1 MKLQLYVPDGR
12 YDPWIAG
19 FAEALPEAR
28 CATWEDSRGEPA
40 DYAVVWRPPVEML
53 RGRSDLKAVFNL
65 GAGVDG
71 ILRLRDEAPDAL
83 PAGVP
88 IVRLDDAGMAA
99 QMAEYVAHAVLRYF
113 RKLDAY
119 EAQQRAGNWKF
130 LKPHRRADFTVGV
143 MGVGTLG
150 THIARTLAG
159 FGFPVRGWS
168 RTARVIEGVSGF
180 YGDAGQ
186 APFLDGLR
194 VLVNVLPLTPQ
205 TENIL
210 NAGLFARLARGA
222 YVINVARGQHLVEE
236 DLLAAVQSGQVGGAT
251 LDVFRTE
258 PLPAEHPFW
267 QEPRIT
273 ITPHISALTLRE
285 DSITQ
290 IAGKIRAL
298 RAGQPIAGVVDVQRG
313 Y

>member
-1 MKLQLYVPDGR
+1 MKLQLFVPDGR
-12 YDPWIAG
+12 YAPWIEG
-19 FAEALPEAR
+19 FAEALPEAQ
-28 CATWEDSRGEPA
+28 CVTWEESQGQSV
-40 DYAVVWRPPVEML
+40 DYAVVWRPPLEML
-53 RGRSDLKAVFNL
+53 KGRTDLKAVFNL

-71 ILRLRDEAPDAL
+71 ILRLRDGDPDAL

-99 QMAEYVAHAVLRYF
+99 QMAEYVTAAVLRYF
-113 RKLDAY
+113 RRLDDYA
-119 EAQQRAGNWKF
+119 AQQQAGTWKF
-130 LKPHRRADFTVGV
+130 LKPYRRADFNIGV

-150 THIARTLAG
+150 AHIARTLAS

-168 RTARVIEGVSGF
+168 RSPKFVEGVENFAGAERQ
-180 YGDAGQ
+180 DA
-186 APFLDGLR
+186 FLDGLR
-194 VLVNVLPLTPQ
+194 VLVNVLPLTDE
-205 TENIL
+205 TENIIDTAL
-210 NAGLFARLARGA
+210 LGKLAKGA
-222 YVINVARGQHLVEE
+222 FLINVARGPHVVED
-236 DLLAAVQSGQVGGAT
+236 DLLAAVQQGQLAGAT

-285 DSITQ
+285 DSIAQ

-298 RAGQPIAGVVDVQRG
+298 RQGQPIAGVVDIARG

>member
-1 MKLQLYVPDGR
+1 
-12 YDPWIAG
+12 
-19 FAEALPEAR
+19 
-28 CATWEDSRGEPA
+28 
-40 DYAVVWRPPVEML
+40 
-53 RGRSDLKAVFNL
+53 
-65 GAGVDG
+65 
-71 ILRLRDEAPDAL
+71 
-83 PAGVP
+83 
-88 IVRLDDAGMAA
+88 MAA
-99 QMAEYVAHAVLRYF
+99 QMAEYVTAAVLRYF

-119 EAQQRAGNWKF
+119 AEQERAGNWKF
-130 LKPHRRADFTVGV
+130 LKPHRRADFTIGV

-168 RTARVIEGVSGF
+168 RTARAIEGVSGF

-210 NAGLFARLARGA
+210 NAGLFARLAQGA

-273 ITPHISALTLRE
+273 VTPHISALTLRE
-285 DSITQ
+285 DSIAQ

-298 RAGQPIAGVVDVQRG
+298 RAGQPIAGVVDLQRG

>member
-12 YDPWIAG
+12 YAPWIDG
-19 FAEALPEAR
+19 FAEVLPEAQ
-28 CATWEDSRGEPA
+28 CVTWEDSQGQSV

-53 RGRSDLKAVFNL
+53 RGRTDLKAIFNL

-71 ILRLRDEAPDAL
+71 ILKLNAQHPDAL

-88 IVRLDDAGMAA
+88 IIRLDDAGMAA
-99 QMAEYVAHAVLRYF
+99 QMAEYVTAAALRYF
-113 RKLDAY
+113 RRLDVY
-119 EAQQRAGNWKF
+119 DAQERAGTWKF
-130 LKPHRRADFTVGV
+130 QKPHRRADFTIGV

-150 THIARTLAG
+150 AHIARTLAG

-168 RTARVIEGVSGF
+168 RSPKTVDGVQSFHGE
-180 YGDAGQ
+180 DGQ
-186 APFLDGLR
+186 ATFLDGLR
-194 VLVNVLPLTPQ
+194 VLVNVLPLTPETQ
-205 TENIL
+205 DIIDT
-210 NAGLFARLARGA
+210 GLLHRLAHGA
-222 YVINVARGQHLVEE
+222 YLINVARGQHLVEE
-236 DLLAAVQSGQVGGAT
+236 DLLAAVREGQIAGAT

-258 PLPAEHPFW
+258 PLPADHPYW

-285 DSITQ
+285 DSIAQ
-290 IAGKIRAL
+290 IAGKIRL
-298 RAGQPIAGVVDVQRG
+298 LESGKPIAGVVDLQRG

>member
-12 YDPWIAG
+12 YDPWTEG
-19 FAEALPEAR
+19 FAEALPEAQ
-28 CATWEDSRGEPA
+28 CVTWEDSRGEPA

-53 RGRSDLKAVFNL
+53 RGRTDLKAVFNL

-99 QMAEYVAHAVLRYF
+99 QMAEYVTHAVLRYF

-119 EAQQRAGNWKF
+119 ETGQRAGTWKF
-130 LKPHRRADFTVGV
+130 LKPHRRADFTIGV
-143 MGVGTLG
+143 MGVGALG
-150 THIARTLAG
+150 THIARALAG

-168 RTARVIEGVSGF
+168 RTARAIEGVSGF

-210 NAGLFARLARGA
+210 NTGLFARLAQGA

-236 DLLAAVQSGQVGGAT
+236 DLLAAVQSGQIAGAT

-285 DSITQ
+285 DSIAQ
-290 IAGKIRAL
+290 IAGKIRAM

>member
-12 YDPWIAG
+12 YDPWIEG
-19 FAEALPEAR
+19 FAEALPEAE
-28 CATWEDSRGEPA
+28 CLAWEDSREASA

-53 RGRSDLKAVFNL
+53 RGRTDLKAVFNL

-71 ILRLRDEAPDAL
+71 ILSLRDEDPEAL

-99 QMAEYVAHAVLRYF
+99 QMAEYVTHAVLRDF

-119 EAQQRAGNWKF
+119 DAQQRAGTWKF
-130 LKPHRRADFTVGV
+130 IKPNRRADFTIGV

-150 THIARTLAG
+150 AHIARTLAG

-168 RTARVIEGVSGF
+168 RSARMIEGVVGF
-180 YGDAGQ
+180 HGEAGQ
-186 APFLDGLR
+186 VPFLDGLR
-194 VLVNVLPLTPQ
+194 VLVNVLPLTPE

-210 NAGLFARLARGA
+210 NARLFGKLARGA
-222 YVINVARGQHLVEE
+222 YVINVARGPHLVEE
-236 DLLAAVQSGQVGGAT
+236 DLLAAVQEGQIAGAT

-285 DSITQ
+285 DSIAQ

>member
-12 YDPWIAG
+12 YDPWIEG
-19 FAEALPEAR
+19 FTEALPEAR
-28 CATWEDSRGEPA
+28 CVTWEDSRGEPA

-53 RGRSDLKAVFNL
+53 RGRTDLKAVFNL

-71 ILRLRDEAPDAL
+71 ILRLREEAPDAL

-99 QMAEYVAHAVLRYF
+99 QMAEYVTHAVLRYF

-119 EAQQRAGNWKF
+119 EAQQRAGTWKF

-143 MGVGTLG
+143 MGVGALG
-150 THIARTLAG
+150 THIARALAG

-168 RTARVIEGVSGF
+168 RTARAIEGVSGF

-210 NAGLFARLARGA
+210 NAGLFARLAQGA

-236 DLLAAVQSGQVGGAT
+236 DLLAAVQSGQIGGAT

-285 DSITQ
+285 DSIAQ
-290 IAGKIRAL
+290 IAGKIRAM

>member
-19 FAEALPEAR
+19 FTEALPEAQ
-28 CATWEDSRGEPA
+28 CVTWEDSRGEPA

-53 RGRSDLKAVFNL
+53 RGRTDLKAVFNL

-99 QMAEYVAHAVLRYF
+99 QMAEYVTHAVLRYF

-119 EAQQRAGNWKF
+119 EAQQRAGTWKF
-130 LKPHRRADFTVGV
+130 LKPHRRTDFTVGV
-143 MGVGTLG
+143 MGVGALG
-150 THIARTLAG
+150 THIARALAG

-168 RTARVIEGVSGF
+168 RTARAIEGVSGF

-210 NAGLFARLARGA
+210 NAGLFARLAQGA

-236 DLLAAVQSGQVGGAT
+236 DLLAAVQSGQIGGAT

-285 DSITQ
+285 DSIAQ
-290 IAGKIRAL
+290 IAGKIRAM

>member
-12 YDPWIAG
+12 YEPWIEG
-19 FAEALPEAR
+19 FAEALPEAE
-28 CATWEDSRGEPA
+28 CLKWESSQGEAA

-53 RGRSDLKAVFNL
+53 RGRTDLRAVFNL

-71 ILRLRDEAPDAL
+71 ILRLRDSDPDAL
-83 PAGVP
+83 PANVP

-99 QMAEYVAHAVLRYF
+99 QMAEYVGAAVLRDF

-119 EAQQRAGNWKF
+119 AAQAAAGTWKF
-130 LKPHRRADFTVGV
+130 IKPNRRADFTIGV
-143 MGVGTLG
+143 MGIGTLG
-150 THIARTLAG
+150 AHIARTLAS

-168 RTARVIEGVSGF
+168 RTARAVEGVQGF
-180 YGDAGQ
+180 HGEAGRH
-186 APFLDGLR
+186 AFLDDLR
-194 VLVNVLPLTPQ
+194 VLVNVLPLTPE
-205 TENIL
+205 TENIIDTDL
-210 NAGLFARLARGA
+210 LHRLRRGA
-222 YVINVARGQHLVEE
+222 HVINVARGQHVVED
-236 DLLAAVQSGQVGGAT
+236 DLLAAVREGQIGAAT

-258 PLPAEHPFW
+258 PLPADHPFW
-267 QEPRIT
+267 GEARIA

-285 DSITQ
+285 DSIAQ

-298 RAGQPIAGVVDVQRG
+298 GAGQPIAGIVDIARG

>member
-12 YDPWIAG
+12 YEPWIEG
-19 FAEALPEAR
+19 FAEALPEAT
-28 CATWEDSRGEPA
+28 CVTWDDSRGEAA

-53 RGRSDLKAVFNL
+53 RGRTDLKAVFNL

-71 ILRLRDEAPDAL
+71 ILRLRDEDPQAL

-99 QMAEYVAHAVLRYF
+99 QMAEYVTSAVLRYF
-113 RKLDAY
+113 RRLDDYA
-119 EAQQRAGNWKF
+119 AQAHAGKWKF
-130 LKPHRRADFTVGV
+130 LKPHRREDFTIGV
-143 MGVGTLG
+143 MGIGTLG

-168 RTARVIEGVSGF
+168 RTARAVEGVVGF
-180 YGDAGQ
+180 HGDAGR

-210 NAGLFARLARGA
+210 NGELFGKLAQGA
-222 YVINVARGQHLVEE
+222 YVINVARGQHLVEA
-236 DLLAAVQSGQVGGAT
+236 DLLAAVQAGQVAGAT

-285 DSITQ
+285 DSIAQ

-298 RAGQPIAGVVDVQRG
+298 RAGQPIAGVVDLQRG

>member
-12 YDPWIAG
+12 YGPWIEG
-19 FAEALPEAR
+19 FAEALPQAQ
-28 CATWEDSRGEPA
+28 CMTWEDSQGEAA
-40 DYAVVWRPPVEML
+40 DYAVVWRPPLEML
-53 RGRSDLKAVFNL
+53 RGRTDLKAVFNL

-99 QMAEYVAHAVLRYF
+99 QMAEYVTHAVLRYF
-113 RKLDAY
+113 RRLDAY
-119 EAQQRAGNWKF
+119 DVQQRDGNWKF
-130 LKPHRRADFTVGV
+130 LKPHRRADFTIGV
-143 MGVGTLG
+143 MGIGTLG
-150 THIARTLAG
+150 AHIARTLAG

-168 RTARVIEGVSGF
+168 RSARAVEGVVGF
-180 YGDAGQ
+180 YGEAGQ

-210 NAGLFARLARGA
+210 NAGLMRKLARGA
-222 YVINVARGQHLVEE
+222 YLINVARGPHLVEE
-236 DLLAAVQSGQVGGAT
+236 DLLAAVQEGQIGGAT

-285 DSITQ
+285 DSIAQ
-290 IAGKIRAL
+290 IAGKILAL
-298 RAGQPIAGVVDVQRG
+298 RAGQPIAGVVDLQRG

>member
-12 YDPWIAG
+12 YAPWIEG
-19 FAEALPEAR
+19 FAEVLPEAQ
-28 CATWEDSRGEPA
+28 CVTWEDSKDEPA
-40 DYAVVWRPPVEML
+40 DYAVVWRPPVAML
-53 RGRSDLKAVFNL
+53 RGRTDLKAVFNL

-71 ILRLRDEAPDAL
+71 ILGLRDEDPEAL

-99 QMAEYVAHAVLRYF
+99 QMSEYVAAAVLRYF
-113 RKLDAY
+113 RRLDDYAGQ
-119 EAQQRAGNWKF
+119 EAEGNWKF
-130 LKPHRRADFTVGV
+130 IKPYRRAEFHIGV

-150 THIARTLAG
+150 AHIARTLASY
-159 FGFPVRGWS
+159 GFPVRGWS
-168 RTARVIEGVSGF
+168 RSPKVVQGVAGF
-180 YGDAGQ
+180 AGSDAQ
-186 APFLDGLR
+186 PAFLDGLR
-194 VLVNVLPLTPQ
+194 VLVNVLPLTPD
-205 TENIL
+205 TENVI
-210 NAGLFARLARGA
+210 NADLLGKLAKGA
-222 YVINVARGQHLVEE
+222 FLVNVARGQHVVDE
-236 DLLAAVQSGQVGGAT
+236 DLLAAVQQGQVAGAT

-267 QEPRIT
+267 KEPRIT

-285 DSITQ
+285 DSIEQ

-298 RAGQPIAGVVDVQRG
+298 RAGQPIAGVVDVARG

>member
-12 YDPWIAG
+12 YDPWIEG
-19 FAEALPEAR
+19 FAEALPEAE
-28 CATWEDSRGEPA
+28 CLTWEGSRDEPA

-53 RGRSDLKAVFNL
+53 RGRTDLKAVFNL

-99 QMAEYVAHAVLRYF
+99 QMAEYVTAAVLRYF

-119 EAQQRAGNWKF
+119 EAQERAGNWKF
-130 LKPHRRADFTVGV
+130 LKPHRRADFTIGV

-168 RTARVIEGVSGF
+168 RTARAIEGVSGF

-210 NAGLFARLARGA
+210 NAGLFARLAQGA

-236 DLLAAVQSGQVGGAT
+236 DLLAAVQSGQLGGAT

-258 PLPAEHPFW
+258 PLPADHPFW

-273 ITPHISALTLRE
+273 VTPHISALTLRE
-285 DSITQ
+285 DSIAQ

-298 RAGQPIAGVVDVQRG
+298 RANQPIAGVVDLQRG

>member
-12 YDPWIAG
+12 YEPWIEG
-19 FAEALPEAR
+19 FAEALPEAQ
-28 CATWEDSRGEPA
+28 CLTWEDSQGQAA
-40 DYAVVWRPPVEML
+40 DYAVVWRPPVAML
-53 RGRSDLKAVFNL
+53 RGRKDLRAVFNL

-71 ILRLRDEAPDAL
+71 ILRLRDADPEAL

-99 QMAEYVAHAVLRYF
+99 QMAEYVTAAVLRDF

-119 EAQQRAGNWKF
+119 DTQQRAGTWKF
-130 LKPHRRADFTVGV
+130 LKPHRRADFTIGV
-143 MGVGTLG
+143 MGIGTLG
-150 THIARTLAG
+150 AYIARTLAG

-168 RTARVIEGVSGF
+168 RSAKAVDGVQSFHGA
-180 YGDAGQ
+180 DGQ
-186 APFLDGLR
+186 AAFLDGLR
-194 VLVNVLPLTPQ
+194 VLVNVLPLTAE
-205 TENIL
+205 TEDIIDTRL
-210 NAGLFARLARGA
+210 LYRLARGA

-236 DLLAAVQSGQVGGAT
+236 DLLAAVRDGQIAGAT

-258 PLPAEHPFW
+258 PLPADHPYW

-285 DSITQ
+285 DSIAQ

-298 RAGQPIAGVVDVQRG
+298 AEGKPIAGVVDLQRG

>member
-12 YDPWIAG
+12 YEPWIEG
-19 FAEALPEAR
+19 FVEALPEAQ
-28 CATWEDSRGEPA
+28 CLKWEESQGEAA
-40 DYAVVWRPPVEML
+40 DYAVVWRPPVAML
-53 RGRSDLKAVFNL
+53 RGRQDLRAVFNL

-71 ILRLRDEAPDAL
+71 ILRLRDEDPDAL

-99 QMAEYVAHAVLRYF
+99 QMAEYVTAAVLRYF

-119 EAQQRAGNWKF
+119 DAQERAGTWKF
-130 LKPHRRADFTVGV
+130 LKPHRRADFTIGV
-143 MGVGTLG
+143 MGIGTLG
-150 THIARTLAG
+150 AHIARTLAG

-168 RTARVIEGVSGF
+168 RSAKAVEGVESFHGE
-180 YGDAGQ
+180 DGQ
-186 APFLDGLR
+186 RAFLDGLR
-194 VLVNVLPLTPQ
+194 VLVNVLPLT
-205 TENIL
+205 TETEDIIDT
-210 NAGLFARLARGA
+210 GLLYRLARGA
-222 YVINVARGQHLVEE
+222 YVINVARGPHLVED
-236 DLLAAVQSGQVGGAT
+236 DLLAAVREGQIAGAT

-258 PLPAEHPFW
+258 PLPADHPFW

-285 DSITQ
+285 DSIAQ

-298 RAGQPIAGVVDVQRG
+298 AEGKPIAGVVDLQRG

>member
-12 YDPWIAG
+12 YDPWIEG
-19 FAEALPEAR
+19 FAEALPEAE
-28 CATWEDSRGEPA
+28 CVTWEGSRGEPA

-53 RGRSDLKAVFNL
+53 RGRTDLKAVFNL

-99 QMAEYVAHAVLRYF
+99 QMAEYVTHAALRYF

-119 EAQQRAGNWKF
+119 EAQQRAGTWKF
-130 LKPHRRADFTVGV
+130 LKPHRRVDFTIGV

-150 THIARTLAG
+150 THIARALAG

-168 RTARVIEGVSGF
+168 RTARAIEGVSGF

-210 NAGLFARLARGA
+210 NAGLFARLAQGA

-236 DLLAAVQSGQVGGAT
+236 DLLAAVQSGQIGGAT

-290 IAGKIRAL
+290 IAGKIRAM

>member
-12 YDPWIAG
+12 YDPWIEG
-19 FAEALPEAR
+19 FAEALPEAE
-28 CATWEDSRGEPA
+28 CLAWEDSREASA

-53 RGRSDLKAVFNL
+53 RGRTDLKAVFNL

-71 ILRLRDEAPDAL
+71 ILRLRDEDPEAL

-99 QMAEYVAHAVLRYF
+99 QMAEYVTHAVLRDF
-113 RKLDAY
+113 RRFDAY
-119 EAQQRAGNWKF
+119 DAQQRAGTWKF
-130 LKPHRRADFTVGV
+130 IKPNRRADFTIGV

-150 THIARTLAG
+150 AHIARTLAG

-168 RTARVIEGVSGF
+168 RSARMVEGVVGF
-180 YGDAGQ
+180 HGEAGQ
-186 APFLDGLR
+186 VPFLDGLR
-194 VLVNVLPLTPQ
+194 VLVNVLPLTPE

-210 NAGLFARLARGA
+210 NARLFGKLARGA
-222 YVINVARGQHLVEE
+222 YVINVARGPHLVEE
-236 DLLAAVQSGQVGGAT
+236 DLLAAVQEGQIAGAT

-285 DSITQ
+285 DSIAQ

>member
-12 YDPWIAG
+12 YTPWIEG
-19 FAEALPEAR
+19 FAEVLPEAQ
-28 CATWEDSRGEPA
+28 CLTWEDSQGQHV
-40 DYAVVWRPPVEML
+40 DYAVVWRPPLEML
-53 RGRSDLKAVFNL
+53 RGRTDLKAVFNL

-71 ILRLRDEAPDAL
+71 ILRLRDNDPEAL

-99 QMAEYVAHAVLRYF
+99 QMSEYVAAAVLRYF

-119 EAQQRAGNWKF
+119 DAQERAGTWKF
-130 LKPHRRADFTVGV
+130 LKPHRRADFTIGV
-143 MGVGTLG
+143 MGIGTLG
-150 THIARTLAG
+150 SHIARTLAG

-168 RTARVIEGVSGF
+168 RSAKTVEGVQSFHGA
-180 YGDAGQ
+180 DGQ
-186 APFLDGLR
+186 VAFLDGLK
-194 VLVNVLPLTPQ
+194 VLVNVLPLTPD
-205 TENIL
+205 TEDIIDT
-210 NAGLFARLARGA
+210 GLLYKLARGA
-222 YVINVARGQHLVEE
+222 YVINVARGQHLVEA
-236 DLLAAVQSGQVGGAT
+236 DLLAAVQDGQIAGAT

-258 PLPAEHPFW
+258 PLPADHPYW

-285 DSITQ
+285 DSIAQ
-290 IAGKIRAL
+290 IAGKIRLLAQ
-298 RAGQPIAGVVDVQRG
+298 GKPIAGVVDLQRG

>member
-12 YDPWIAG
+12 YAPWIEG
-19 FAEALPEAR
+19 FAQALPEAQ
-28 CATWEDSRGEPA
+28 CVTWEDSQGQPA

-53 RGRSDLKAVFNL
+53 RGRSDLRGIFNL

-71 ILRLRDEAPDAL
+71 ILRLREADPDAL

-99 QMAEYVAHAVLRYF
+99 QMAEYVTHAVLRYF
-113 RKLDAY
+113 RRLDDYA
-119 EAQQRAGNWKF
+119 AQQQAGVWKF

-143 MGVGTLG
+143 MGIGTLG
-150 THIARTLAG
+150 SHIARTLAM

-168 RTARVIEGVSGF
+168 RSARTVDGVQTF
-180 YGDAGQ
+180 AGE
-186 APFLDGLR
+186 AGREAFLDGLR
-194 VLVNVLPLTPQ
+194 VLVNVLPLTAE
-205 TENIL
+205 TENIIDAAL
-210 NAGLFARLARGA
+210 LDRLAKGA
-222 YVINVARGQHLVEE
+222 YLVNVARGPHVVEA
-236 DLLAAVQSGQVGGAT
+236 DLLAAVQKGQLAGAT

-258 PLPAEHPFW
+258 PLPADHPFW
-267 QEPRIT
+267 SEPRIT

-285 DSITQ
+285 DSIAQ
-290 IAGKIRAL
+290 IAAKIRAVEQ
-298 RAGQPIAGVVDVQRG
+298 GQPIAGVVDLARG